1 MLITM
6 LLSLLNGKLYKYVLT
21 NFRAF
26 AITYIITLYTDHQAA
41 ESAFERLL
49 LND

>member
-6 LLSLLNGKLYKYVLT
+6 LLSLLNGKLYKYVFT
-21 NFRAF
+21 NFPAF
-26 AITYIITLYTDHQAA
+26 AITYIITLCTDNQGA
-41 ESAFERLL
+41 ELAFKRLL